1 MSVPHGVDP
10 VATALRSFHTHIM
23 NLQRQRLFEIAVGG
37 IQTTRDDGTIKLL
50 QKLVQEYDE
59 LEGEI
64 DNWKATVN
72 DTHDTLGD
80 LNYHFDLGQ
89 SHREMID
96 DMCYLERSSQE
107 QYDRLRSI
115 KATKREELEEIT
127 RVR

>member
-1 MSVPHGVDP
+1 
-10 VATALRSFHTHIM
+10 M